1 MQMIRLQSK
10 GTNWIW
16 KERKTKHLCCCSK
29 HVFICPLLLS
39 DHSHSWDPNQPP
51 SNIIT
56 VMELHEKNSFDWS
69 SCVPLTWGWYLLL
82 LSSFN
87 SFPLSVT
94 TRKERG
100 GRSKEICQCEISYS
114 LPVQPYLSTGY
125 VFSKLSADNRQHRN
139 VCEFMQR
146 HHTTNLVVH
155 EIGSKCL
162 CLREK

>member
-69 SCVPLTWGWYLLL
+69 SCVPLTWGWYLLF

-94 TRKERG
+94 TRKRG
-100 GRSKEICQCEISYS
+100 EAGVKKYVSVRFHTPCLYNLIYQLGICLGQTLC
-114 LPVQPYLSTGY
+114 
-125 VFSKLSADNRQHRN
+125 RQHRN